1 MTYLFWT
8 TDVSLFRISW
18 HNFDNVLRDMLID
31 NLGTP
36 ASDLAWHQAQLGV
49 HCGGLGLCSAEAH
62 CTSAYVSSVL
72 APESLLSSMDTR
84 GVMITSLDT
93 ALYHLGSRLDRI
105 ITQQELQGVP
115 QKVVFKEIDVGNIG
129 NF

>member
-1 MTYLFWT
+1 
-8 TDVSLFRISW
+8 
-18 HNFDNVLRDMLID
+18 MLID

-72 APESLLSSMDTR
+72 ALESFLSGMDTR
-84 GVMITSLDT
+84 GVMETNLDT
-93 ALYHLGSRLDRI
+93 TL
-105 ITQQELQGVP
+105 
-115 QKVVFKEIDVGNIG
+115 
-129 NF
+129 